1 MSTVI
6 KLKKSET
13 ALSKPSTSDLVAGEV
28 AINALD
34 QRIFVRD
41 SNSKI
46 ITIGEAGG
54 KRHESATVEHVVT
67 VATKTSKHRYNGTG
81 SSSGY
86 KIDGTFSPTLELVPG
101 NTYKFDQAD
110 SSNSGHPLRFYY
122 ESDKTTSFTTGV
134 TTSGTPGN
142 SGAYTQIVVSD
153 TTPSVLHYQC
163 SNHGY
168 MGNQVVIGTRNL
180 TGLDTG
186 DLGEGSNLYYTDA
199 RVLTKINATSIDAL
213 SDVDTTT
220 ASPSSGQALVWD
232 GSQWEPG
239 TVGGQIT
246 VQDEGSALSTSAT
259 TINFVGSGV
268 VASGTGATKTIT
280 IAGGSGGLSDI
291 VNDTSPQLGGNLDLN
306 SNNITGTGDIGL
318 TGDITI
324 TSTDAGSSN
333 GPALDLYRNSASP
346 ASGDYLGQVAYS
358 GENSNGGKE
367 IYAKVTGKITDP
379 THNSEDGLIE
389 TAVKGNGSFTIV
401 SRQRS
406 DELQLLNSVGLSV
419 AGNTTLSGTLNTHT
433 IPGGTGTI
441 ALTSDL
447 YTNSDVDT
455 HLNQSSAS
463 TNQVLSWN
471 GSDYAWVNN
480 AGGGGGGGNAFTN
493 IAVSGQST
501 VQADASTDT
510 LTLVGSGLNT
520 ITTNASTDTVTIG
533 TPTGIPFIKEDGSS
547 TSLNMSVEAGTLS
560 SAVSN
565 LYIPFTKEDGSSV
578 TTLVMS

>member
-54 KRHESATVEHVVT
+54 KRHESATVEHLVT

-122 ESDKTTSFTTGV
+122 EANKTTSFTTGV
-134 TTSGTPGN
+134 TTSGTPGS

-163 SNHGY
+163 SAHGF

-186 DLGEGSNLYYTDA
+186 DLGEGSNLYYTDARADARVNLQTGANLNLSSKDTGDLSEGSNKYYTDA

-280 IAGGSGGLSDI
+280 IAGGGSGGIALTDISVGSEASASGDGGLAYNNSSGVFTYTPPTLSGI
-291 VNDTSPQLGGNLDLN
+291 GGDTDDL
-306 SNNITGTGDIGL
+306 TE
-318 TGDITI
+318 
-324 TSTDAGSSN
+324 GSSN
-333 GPALDLYRNSASP
+333 LY
-346 ASGDYLGQVAYS
+346 
-358 GENSNGGKE
+358 
-367 IYAKVTGKITDP
+367 
-379 THNSEDGLIE
+379 
-389 TAVKGNGSFTIV
+389 FTNARI
-401 SRQRS
+401 
-406 DELQLLNSVGLSV
+406 
-419 AGNTTLSGTLNTHT
+419 
-433 IPGGTGTI
+433 
-441 ALTSDL
+441 
-447 YTNSDVDT
+447 DT

-471 GSDYAWVNN
+471 GSDYAWVNQS
-480 AGGGGGGGNAFTN
+480 GGGGGSGNAFTN

-520 ITTNASTDTVTIG
+520 ITTNASTDTITIG
-533 TPTGIPFIKEDGSS
+533 TPTGLPFVKEDGTS
-547 TSLNMSVEAGTLS
+547 TSLNMSVVAGTLS
-560 SAVSN
+560 SAGSS

>member
-67 VATKTSKHRYNGTG
+67 VATKSNKHRYNGTG

-110 SSNSGHPLRFYY
+110 ASNSGHPLRFYY
-122 ESDKTTSFTTGV
+122 EADKTTSFTTGV

-163 SNHGY
+163 SAHGY

-220 ASPSSGQALVWD
+220 ASPSTGQALVWD

-246 VQDEGSALSTSAT
+246 VQDEGSALSTAAS

-268 VASGTGATKTIT
+268 VASGTGSTKTIT
-280 IAGGSGGLSDI
+280 IAGSSGGLSDI

-401 SRQRS
+401 SRQKS

-471 GSDYAWVNN
+471 GSDYAWVNQS
-480 AGGGGGGGNAFTN
+480 GGGGGSGNAFTN
-493 IAVSGQST
+493 FAVSGQST
-501 VQADASTDT
+501 VQADSSTDT

-520 ITTNASTDTVTIG
+520 ITTDASTDTLTIG
-533 TPTGIPFIKEDGSS
+533 TPTGIAFVKEDGTS
-547 TSLNMSVEAGTLS
+547 TSLQMSVVAGTLS
-560 SAVSN
+560 SAVSS

>member
-122 ESDKTTSFTTGV
+122 ESNKTTSFTTGV
-134 TTSGTPGN
+134 TTSGTPGS

-163 SNHGY
+163 SAHGY

-220 ASPSSGQALVWD
+220 ASPSTGQALVWD

-246 VQDEGSALSTSAT
+246 VQDEGSALSTSAS

-268 VASGTGATKTIT
+268 VASGTGSTKTIT
-280 IAGGSGGLSDI
+280 ISGGGSSGIALTDISVGSEASASGDGGLAYNNSSGVFTYTPPTLSGI
-291 VNDTSPQLGGNLDLN
+291 GGDTDDL
-306 SNNITGTGDIGL
+306 TE
-318 TGDITI
+318 
-324 TSTDAGSSN
+324 GSSN
-333 GPALDLYRNSASP
+333 LY
-346 ASGDYLGQVAYS
+346 
-358 GENSNGGKE
+358 
-367 IYAKVTGKITDP
+367 
-379 THNSEDGLIE
+379 
-389 TAVKGNGSFTIV
+389 FTNARI
-401 SRQRS
+401 
-406 DELQLLNSVGLSV
+406 
-419 AGNTTLSGTLNTHT
+419 
-433 IPGGTGTI
+433 
-441 ALTSDL
+441 
-447 YTNSDVDT
+447 DT

-471 GSDYAWVNN
+471 GSDYAWVNQS
-480 AGGGGGGGNAFTN
+480 GGGGGSGNAFTN

-510 LTLVGSGLNT
+510 LTLVGAGLNT
-520 ITTNASTDTVTIG
+520 ITTDASTDTVTIG
-533 TPTGIPFIKEDGSS
+533 TPTGIPFVKEDGTS
-547 TSLNMSVEAGTLS
+547 TSLNMSVVAGTLS
-560 SAVSN
+560 SAVSS

>member
-54 KRHESATVEHVVT
+54 KRHESSTVEHTVT
-67 VATKTSKHRYNGTG
+67 VATKTNKHRYNGTG
-81 SSSGY
+81 SGSGY
-86 KIDGTFSPTLELVPG
+86 KIDGSFSPTIELVPG

-122 ESDKTTSFTTGV
+122 EANKTTSFSTGV

-163 SNHGY
+163 SAHGY

-220 ASPSSGQALVWD
+220 ASPSTGQALVWD

-246 VQDEGSALSTSAT
+246 VQDEGSALSTSAS

-268 VASGTGATKTIT
+268 VASGTGSTKTIT
-280 IAGGSGGLSDI
+280 IAGGGGGGIALTDISIGAEATASGNGGLAYNNSSGVFTYAPPTLSGI
-291 VNDTSPQLGGNLDLN
+291 GG
-306 SNNITGTGDIGL
+306 T
-318 TGDITI
+318 
-324 TSTDAGSSN
+324 TDNVSEGSSN
-333 GPALDLYRNSASP
+333 LYF
-346 ASGDYLGQVAYS
+346 
-358 GENSNGGKE
+358 
-367 IYAKVTGKITDP
+367 TDARI
-379 THNSEDGLIE
+379 N
-389 TAVKGNGSFTIV
+389 
-401 SRQRS
+401 
-406 DELQLLNSVGLSV
+406 
-419 AGNTTLSGTLNTHT
+419 
-433 IPGGTGTI
+433 
-441 ALTSDL
+441 
-447 YTNSDVDT
+447 T
-455 HLNQSSAS
+455 HLNTSSAS

-493 IAVSGQST
+493 IAVAGQST

-510 LTLVGSGLNT
+510 LTLVATGLNS
-520 ITTNASTDTVTIG
+520 ITTNATSDTITIG
-533 TPTGIPFIKEDGSS
+533 TPTGIPFVKEDGTS
-547 TSLNMSVEAGTLS
+547 TSLNMSVAAGTLS
-560 SAVSN
+560 SAISS
-565 LYIPFTKEDGSSV
+565 LYIPFVKEDGTSV

>member
-122 ESDKTTSFTTGV
+122 ESNKTTSFTTGV
-134 TTSGTPGN
+134 TTSGTPGS

-163 SNHGY
+163 SAHGY

-180 TGLDTG
+180 TGLDTGDLGEGSNLYYTDARFDTRLGTKDTG

-220 ASPSSGQALVWD
+220 ASPSTGQALVWD

-246 VQDEGSALSTSAT
+246 VQDEGSALSTSAS

-268 VASGTGATKTIT
+268 VASGTGSTKTIT
-280 IAGGSGGLSDI
+280 ISGGGSSGIALTDISVGSEASASGDGGLAYNNSSGVFTYTPPTLSGI
-291 VNDTSPQLGGNLDLN
+291 GGDTDDL
-306 SNNITGTGDIGL
+306 TE
-318 TGDITI
+318 
-324 TSTDAGSSN
+324 GSSN
-333 GPALDLYRNSASP
+333 LY
-346 ASGDYLGQVAYS
+346 
-358 GENSNGGKE
+358 
-367 IYAKVTGKITDP
+367 
-379 THNSEDGLIE
+379 
-389 TAVKGNGSFTIV
+389 FTNARI
-401 SRQRS
+401 
-406 DELQLLNSVGLSV
+406 
-419 AGNTTLSGTLNTHT
+419 
-433 IPGGTGTI
+433 
-441 ALTSDL
+441 
-447 YTNSDVDT
+447 DT

-471 GSDYAWVNN
+471 GSDYAWVNQS
-480 AGGGGGGGNAFTN
+480 GGGGGSGNAFTN

-510 LTLVGSGLNT
+510 LTLVGAGLNT
-520 ITTNASTDTVTIG
+520 ITTDASTDTVTIG
-533 TPTGIPFIKEDGSS
+533 TPTGIPFVKEDGTS
-547 TSLNMSVEAGTLS
+547 TSLNMSVAAGTLS
-560 SAVSN
+560 SAVSS

>member
-54 KRHESATVEHVVT
+54 KRHESSTVEHTVT
-67 VATKTSKHRYNGTG
+67 VATKTNKHRYNGTG
-81 SSSGY
+81 SGSGY
-86 KIDGTFSPTLELVPG
+86 KIDGSFSPTIELVPG

-122 ESDKTTSFTTGV
+122 EANKTTSFSTGV

-163 SNHGY
+163 SAHGY

-220 ASPSSGQALVWD
+220 ASPSTGQALVWD

-246 VQDEGSALSTSAT
+246 VQDEGSALSTSAS

-268 VASGTGATKTIT
+268 VASGTGSTKTIT

-389 TAVKGNGSFTIV
+389 TAIKGNGSFTIV
-401 SRQRS
+401 SRQKS

-510 LTLVGSGLNT
+510 LTLVGAGLNT
-520 ITTNASTDTVTIG
+520 ITTDASTDTVTIG
-533 TPTGIPFIKEDGSS
+533 TPTGIPFVKEDGTS
-547 TSLNMSVEAGTLS
+547 TSLNMSVAAGTLS
-560 SAVSN
+560 SAVSS

>member
-54 KRHESATVEHVVT
+54 KRHESATVEHTVT
-67 VATKTSKHRYNGTG
+67 VATKTNKHRYNGTG
-81 SSSGY
+81 SGSGY
-86 KIDGTFSPTLELVPG
+86 KIDGSFSPTIELVPG

-122 ESDKTTSFTTGV
+122 EANKTTSFSTGV

-163 SNHGY
+163 SAHGY

-220 ASPSSGQALVWD
+220 ASPSTGQALVWD

-246 VQDEGSALSTSAT
+246 VQDEGSALSTSAS

-268 VASGTGATKTIT
+268 VASGTGSTKTIT
-280 IAGGSGGLSDI
+280 ISGGGSSGIALTDISVGSEASASGDGGLAYNNSSGVFTYTPPTLSGI
-291 VNDTSPQLGGNLDLN
+291 GGDTDDL
-306 SNNITGTGDIGL
+306 TE
-318 TGDITI
+318 
-324 TSTDAGSSN
+324 GSSN
-333 GPALDLYRNSASP
+333 LY
-346 ASGDYLGQVAYS
+346 
-358 GENSNGGKE
+358 
-367 IYAKVTGKITDP
+367 
-379 THNSEDGLIE
+379 
-389 TAVKGNGSFTIV
+389 FTNARI
-401 SRQRS
+401 
-406 DELQLLNSVGLSV
+406 
-419 AGNTTLSGTLNTHT
+419 
-433 IPGGTGTI
+433 
-441 ALTSDL
+441 
-447 YTNSDVDT
+447 DT

-471 GSDYAWVNN
+471 GSDYAWVNQS
-480 AGGGGGGGNAFTN
+480 GGGGGSGNAFTN

-510 LTLVGSGLNT
+510 LTLVGAGLNT
-520 ITTNASTDTVTIG
+520 ITTDASTDTVTIG
-533 TPTGIPFIKEDGSS
+533 TPTGIPFVKEDGTS
-547 TSLNMSVEAGTLS
+547 TSLNMSVAAGTLS
-560 SAVSN
+560 SAVSS

>member
-54 KRHESATVEHVVT
+54 KRHESSTVEHTVT
-67 VATKTSKHRYNGTG
+67 VATKTNKHRYNGTG
-81 SSSGY
+81 SGSGY
-86 KIDGTFSPTLELVPG
+86 KIDGSFSPTIELVPG

-122 ESDKTTSFTTGV
+122 EANKTTSFSTGV

-163 SNHGY
+163 SAHGY

-213 SDVDTTT
+213 SDVDTAT
-220 ASPSSGQALVWD
+220 ASPSTGQALVWD

-246 VQDEGSALSTSAT
+246 VQDEGSALSTSAS

-268 VASGTGATKTIT
+268 VASGTGSTKTIT
-280 IAGGSGGLSDI
+280 IAGGSGGIALTDISVGAEATASGNGGLAYNNSSGVFTYAPPTLSGI
-291 VNDTSPQLGGNLDLN
+291 GG
-306 SNNITGTGDIGL
+306 T
-318 TGDITI
+318 
-324 TSTDAGSSN
+324 TDNVSEGSSN
-333 GPALDLYRNSASP
+333 LYF
-346 ASGDYLGQVAYS
+346 
-358 GENSNGGKE
+358 
-367 IYAKVTGKITDP
+367 TDARI
-379 THNSEDGLIE
+379 N
-389 TAVKGNGSFTIV
+389 
-401 SRQRS
+401 
-406 DELQLLNSVGLSV
+406 
-419 AGNTTLSGTLNTHT
+419 
-433 IPGGTGTI
+433 
-441 ALTSDL
+441 
-447 YTNSDVDT
+447 T
-455 HLNQSSAS
+455 HLNTSSAS

-493 IAVSGQST
+493 IAVAGQST

-510 LTLVGSGLNT
+510 LTLVATGLNS
-520 ITTNASTDTVTIG
+520 ITTNATSDTITIG
-533 TPTGIPFIKEDGSS
+533 TPTGIPFVKEDGTS
-547 TSLNMSVEAGTLS
+547 TSLNMSVAAGTLS
-560 SAVSN
+560 SAVSS
-565 LYIPFTKEDGSSV
+565 LYIPFVKEDGTSV

>member
-54 KRHESATVEHVVT
+54 KRHESSTVEHTVT
-67 VATKTSKHRYNGTG
+67 VATKTNKHRYNGTG
-81 SSSGY
+81 SGSGY
-86 KIDGTFSPTLELVPG
+86 KIDGSFSPTIELVPG

-122 ESDKTTSFTTGV
+122 EANKTTSFSTGV

-163 SNHGY
+163 SAHGY

-220 ASPSSGQALVWD
+220 ASPSTGQALVWD

-246 VQDEGSALSTSAT
+246 VQDEGSALSTSAS

-268 VASGTGATKTIT
+268 VASGTGSTKTIT
-280 IAGGSGGLSDI
+280 IAGGSGGIALTDISVGAEATASGNGGLAYNNSSGVFTYAPPTLSGI
-291 VNDTSPQLGGNLDLN
+291 GG
-306 SNNITGTGDIGL
+306 T
-318 TGDITI
+318 
-324 TSTDAGSSN
+324 TDNVTEGSSN
-333 GPALDLYRNSASP
+333 LYF
-346 ASGDYLGQVAYS
+346 
-358 GENSNGGKE
+358 
-367 IYAKVTGKITDP
+367 TDARI
-379 THNSEDGLIE
+379 N
-389 TAVKGNGSFTIV
+389 
-401 SRQRS
+401 
-406 DELQLLNSVGLSV
+406 
-419 AGNTTLSGTLNTHT
+419 
-433 IPGGTGTI
+433 
-441 ALTSDL
+441 
-447 YTNSDVDT
+447 T
-455 HLNQSSAS
+455 HLNTSSAS

-480 AGGGGGGGNAFTN
+480 AGGGGGGNAFTN
-493 IAVSGQST
+493 IAVAGQST

-510 LTLVGSGLNT
+510 LTLVATGLNS
-520 ITTNASTDTVTIG
+520 ITTNATSDTITIG
-533 TPTGIPFIKEDGSS
+533 TPTGIPFVKEDGTS
-547 TSLNMSVEAGTLS
+547 TSLNMSVAAGTLS
-560 SAVSN
+560 SAVSS
-565 LYIPFTKEDGSSV
+565 LYIPFVKEDGTSV